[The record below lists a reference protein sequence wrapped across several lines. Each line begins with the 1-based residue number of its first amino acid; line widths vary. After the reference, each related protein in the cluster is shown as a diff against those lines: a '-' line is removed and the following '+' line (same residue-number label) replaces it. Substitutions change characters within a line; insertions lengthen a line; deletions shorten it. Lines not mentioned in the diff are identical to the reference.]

1 MRKIVF
7 ACAVCAVIGLLAAS
21 CAKNEDESNETL
33 RERSFEAWIQ
43 LYAPNAEKLD
53 GGIYVEKL
61 KSSEQPGALTPADVD
76 TWVMINYTGRTM
88 ASGDVVVTRDPEI
101 AKYQG
106 TFNYYTHYTPDYVP
120 FTPYNS
126 IYYGSDLNLI
136 VGNYLA
142 LGHMKEGD
150 QWRVYI
156 PSDLAYGSSGYSYE
170 YSGFGGQNALGANI
184 TVVMDLE
191 LVRVVTDPEKNEA
204 SLVQNYAVGQLN
216 MKLTDTVRTNLYL
229 KPISFGKD
237 TATIKKD
244 STVSIYYVG
253 RFLDGFVFDTNIE
266 DTAKKYNLAQYASS
280 GKYEPLSVDVGA
292 SEEEETTSTN
302 VVVVGMDAAL
312 AKMVYGE
319 TATMVFTSTYGYG
332 SSGQF
337 PSFTANSST
346 GSVDRGTIIPPYTP
360 LVFEVTVAPQYG
372 DGSLLFPYTT
382 YAVQHLLDDEVDGVW
397 VTGYVNG
404 VVDGSDYKQWID
416 TLTNIT
422 EAGIK
427 DNLMLGNTNG
437 SGTKP
442 EDCFPVMLPEGKV
455 RDALNI
461 PDNQGTVFRQKI
473 KVFGN
478 IRKYKGTRGLVEV
491 TDYRK

>member
-1 MRKIVF
+1 MRKKVF

-126 IYYGSDLNLI
+126 IYYGSDMNLI

-170 YSGFGGQNALGANI
+170 
-184 TVVMDLE
+184 
-191 LVRVVTDPEKNEA
+191 
-204 SLVQNYAVGQLN
+204 
-216 MKLTDTVRTNLYL
+216 
-229 KPISFGKD
+229 
-237 TATIKKD
+237 
-244 STVSIYYVG
+244 
-253 RFLDGFVFDTNIE
+253 
-266 DTAKKYNLAQYASS
+266 
-280 GKYEPLSVDVGA
+280 
-292 SEEEETTSTN
+292 
-302 VVVVGMDAAL
+302 
-312 AKMVYGE
+312 
-319 TATMVFTSTYGYG
+319 
-332 SSGQF
+332 
-337 PSFTANSST
+337 
-346 GSVDRGTIIPPYTP
+346 
-360 LVFEVTVAPQYG
+360 
-372 DGSLLFPYTT
+372 
-382 YAVQHLLDDEVDGVW
+382 
-397 VTGYVNG
+397 
-404 VVDGSDYKQWID
+404 
-416 TLTNIT
+416 
-422 EAGIK
+422 
-427 DNLMLGNTNG
+427 
-437 SGTKP
+437 
-442 EDCFPVMLPEGKV
+442 
-455 RDALNI
+455 
-461 PDNQGTVFRQKI
+461 
-473 KVFGN
+473 
-478 IRKYKGTRGLVEV
+478 
-491 TDYRK
+491 